1 MAMKESVQLLK
12 QEEEGLLI
20 EEKLDFIWDTPNGI
34 LVTAINDD
42 LAKAMK
48 DSGCYK
54 INLSIESGDEYLD
67 ILGQLAS
74 EGQWCKSPETVDND
88 NKTGILYLEQNGY
101 SEWIK
106 NAEEVDFVRM
116 VGVLQL
122 LYDTCSALKEEQEEE
137 D

>member
-1 MAMKESVQLLK
+1 MHPILE
-12 QEEEGLLI
+12 
-20 EEKLDFIWDTPNGI
+20 P
-34 LVTAINDD
+34 LVTQLPVNAISRK
-42 LAKAMK
+42 L
-48 DSGCYK
+48 
-54 INLSIESGDEYLD
+54 IESGDEYLD
-67 ILGQLAS
+67 ILGQLAI
-74 EGQWCKSPETVDND
+74 EGQWCKSPEIVDNE

-122 LYDTCSALKEEQEEE
+122 LYDTCSALKEEQEQEEE

>member
-1 MAMKESVQLLK
+1 MHPILE
-12 QEEEGLLI
+12 
-20 EEKLDFIWDTPNGI
+20 P
-34 LVTAINDD
+34 LVTQLPVNAISRK
-42 LAKAMK
+42 L
-48 DSGCYK
+48 
-54 INLSIESGDEYLD
+54 IESGDEYLD

-74 EGQWCKSPETVDND
+74 EGQWCKSPEIVDNE

-122 LYDTCSALKEEQEEE
+122 LHDTCSALKEDQDEEE

>member
-1 MAMKESVQLLK
+1 MHPILE
-12 QEEEGLLI
+12 
-20 EEKLDFIWDTPNGI
+20 P
-34 LVTAINDD
+34 LVTQLPVNAISRK
-42 LAKAMK
+42 L
-48 DSGCYK
+48 
-54 INLSIESGDEYLD
+54 IESGDEYLD

-74 EGQWCKSPETVDND
+74 EGQWWKSPEIVDNE

-122 LYDTCSALKEEQEEE
+122 LYDTCSALKEDQEEE

>member
-1 MAMKESVQLLK
+1 MHPILE
-12 QEEEGLLI
+12 
-20 EEKLDFIWDTPNGI
+20 P
-34 LVTAINDD
+34 LVTQLPVNAISRK
-42 LAKAMK
+42 L
-48 DSGCYK
+48 
-54 INLSIESGDEYLD
+54 IESGDEYLD
-67 ILGQLAS
+67 ILGQLDS

-122 LYDTCSALKEEQEEE
+122 LYDTCSALKEEQEQDEE

>member
-1 MAMKESVQLLK
+1 MHPILE
-12 QEEEGLLI
+12 
-20 EEKLDFIWDTPNGI
+20 P
-34 LVTAINDD
+34 LVTQLPVNAISRK
-42 LAKAMK
+42 L
-48 DSGCYK
+48 
-54 INLSIESGDEYLD
+54 IESGDEYLD
-67 ILGQLAS
+67 ILGQLSS
-74 EGQWCKSPETVDND
+74 EGQWCKYPETVDND
-88 NKTGILYLEQNGY
+88 NKRGILYLEQNGY

>member
-1 MAMKESVQLLK
+1 MHPILEPLVVQLPDK
-12 QEEEGLLI
+12 ATSR
-20 EEKLDFIWDTPNGI
+20 KL
-34 LVTAINDD
+34 
-42 LAKAMK
+42 
-48 DSGCYK
+48 
-54 INLSIESGDEYLD
+54 IESGDEYLD
-67 ILGQLAS
+67 ILDQLAS
-74 EGQWCKSPETVDND
+74 EGQWCKSPEIVDNE

-122 LYDTCSALKEEQEEE
+122 LYDTCSALKEDQEKE

>member
-1 MAMKESVQLLK
+1 MHPILE
-12 QEEEGLLI
+12 
-20 EEKLDFIWDTPNGI
+20 P
-34 LVTAINDD
+34 LVTQLPVNAISRK
-42 LAKAMK
+42 L
-48 DSGCYK
+48 
-54 INLSIESGDEYLD
+54 IESGDEYLD

-74 EGQWCKSPETVDND
+74 EGQWCKYPEKVDND

-122 LYDTCSALKEEQEEE
+122 LYDTCLALKEDQEEE

>member
-1 MAMKESVQLLK
+1 MHPILE
-12 QEEEGLLI
+12 
-20 EEKLDFIWDTPNGI
+20 P
-34 LVTAINDD
+34 LVTQLPVNAISRK
-42 LAKAMK
+42 L
-48 DSGCYK
+48 
-54 INLSIESGDEYLD
+54 IESGDEYLD
-67 ILGQLAS
+67 ILGQLTS

-122 LYDTCSALKEEQEEE
+122 LYDTCLALKEDQEEE

>member
-1 MAMKESVQLLK
+1 MITDNFVLTLGTAQDGGYPHIGCFENCCLRVIKNPNHK
-12 QEEEGLLI
+12 R
-20 EEKLDFIWDTPNGI
+20 FIAS
-34 LVTAINDD
+34 LAI
-42 LAKAMK
+42 
-48 DSGCYK
+48 
-54 INLSIESGDEYLD
+54 
-67 ILGQLAS
+67 
-74 EGQWCKSPETVDND
+74 VDNE